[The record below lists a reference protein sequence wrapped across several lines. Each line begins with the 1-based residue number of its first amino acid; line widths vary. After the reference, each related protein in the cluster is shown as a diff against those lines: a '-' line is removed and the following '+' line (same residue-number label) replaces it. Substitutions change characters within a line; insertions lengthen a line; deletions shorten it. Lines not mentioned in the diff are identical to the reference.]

1 MFKGKQ
7 WVMAGVI
14 ATVLVGNAI
23 ASELK
28 VGYVNTQRLF
38 RDAPVAIKAQ
48 KKLDAEFSKRNQDL
62 QKQAK
67 TIQSL
72 QESLE
77 KDAVTMAEKDRLVK
91 ERELGEQ
98 TRDFQRKQREFREDL
113 NLRQNE
119 EMAAVLER
127 ANKVIKQIAEAE
139 KYDLVVQDAVFVSQ
153 RLDITD
159 KVIKALVEAA
169 PSK

>member
-1 MFKGKQ
+1 MLKLKQ
-7 WVMAGVI
+7 WAMAGVI
-14 ATVLVGNAI
+14 ASVLASGAI
-23 ASELK
+23 ATELK

-48 KKLDAEFSKRNQDL
+48 KKLDAEFSKRNQEL

-67 TIQSL
+67 SIQSL

-139 KYDLVVQDAVFVSQ
+139 KYDLIVQDAVFVSQ
-153 RLDITD
+153 RLDVTE

-169 PSK
+169 PAK

>member
-1 MFKGKQ
+1 MLKLKQ
-7 WVMAGVI
+7 WALAGVI
-14 ATVLVGNAI
+14 ATVVAGGAA

-48 KKLDAEFSKRNQDL
+48 KKLDAEFSKRNQEL

-67 TIQSL
+67 SIQSL

-139 KYDLVVQDAVFVSQ
+139 KYDLIVQDAVFVSQ
-153 RLDITD
+153 RLDVTE

-169 PSK
+169 PGK